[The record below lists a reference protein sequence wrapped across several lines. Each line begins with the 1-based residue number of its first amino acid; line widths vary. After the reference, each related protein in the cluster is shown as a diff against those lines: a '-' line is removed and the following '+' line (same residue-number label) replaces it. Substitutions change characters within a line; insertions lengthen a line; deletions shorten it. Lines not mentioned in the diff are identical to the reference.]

1 MINVLY
7 VTFASKNFDGATYS
21 LMDLIKS
28 VRGYVHPIVMVGT
41 EGCVYDYFTANGV
54 ECIVCDFK
62 EDLVGKPVKLH
73 QYIKY
78 WLKYIPNHLTF
89 YRKNRKC
96 AETVAQ
102 ILKGRKINIV
112 HINNTV
118 MSVGYNIAKILNS
131 KTVWHLRGFMDL
143 GFGWMPLR
151 GWDKYNYM
159 LKQTDAVIGITKT
172 VLEHYVPLEN
182 KNAYVISDAVRSKDD
197 TCLVMPKE
205 KYFLFCAGLLIEQKG
220 CNFAISA
227 FAKSGLVANGYKLK
241 IIGEAHPKYMSKLN
255 QIVANAGI
263 SDAVEF
269 LGRTDNV
276 KEYMI
281 GATAFLMCSEN
292 EGLGRVSIEAMFY
305 GCLVIGRNSGG
316 TKDFV
321 FDGKTGL
328 LFNDMDDCVVA
339 MQRAVGSDLQN
350 IIRYAQLFARENF
363 SIENYGEKILN
374 VYGKV
379 LDQTIMYNKDH
390 SISYSNYEL

>member
-28 VRGYVHPIVMVGT
+28 VRKYVNPIVMVGT
-41 EGCVYDYFTANGV
+41 EGCVYDYFTSNGV

-73 QYIKY
+73 QYLKY
-78 WLKYIPNHLTF
+78 VLKYIPNHLTF

-96 AETVAQ
+96 AEIVAQ
-102 ILKGRKINIV
+102 KLGGRTIDIV

-118 MSVGYNIAKILNS
+118 MSVGYDIARALDAKC
-131 KTVWHLRGFMDL
+131 VWHLRGFMDL
-143 GFGWMPLR
+143 DFGWMPLR
-151 GWDKYNYM
+151 GWRKYRDSFRH
-159 LKQTDAVIGITKT
+159 TDAVIGITKT
-172 VLEHYVPLEN
+172 VLEHFIPLDS

-197 TCLVMPKE
+197 ICLVMPKE
-205 KYFLFCAGLLIEQKG
+205 KYFLFCAGFLTEQKG
-220 CNFAISA
+220 CSFAISA
-227 FAKSGLVANGYKLK
+227 FAKSGLAARGYKLK
-241 IIGEAHPKYMSKLN
+241 IIGEARPKYMARLS
-255 QIVANAGI
+255 QIVSDTGVT
-263 SDAVEF
+263 DAVEF
-269 LGRTDNV
+269 LGRTDKV
-276 KEYMI
+276 KEYMSR
-281 GATAFLMCSEN
+281 ATAFLMCSEN

-328 LFNDMDDCVVA
+328 LFNDMDGCVAA
-339 MQRAVGSDLQN
+339 MQKATEIGHID
-350 IIRYAQLFARENF
+350 IIRYAQHFARENY
-363 SIENYGEKILN
+363 SIENYGTKILE

-379 LDQTIMYNKDH
+379 LNRVIK
-390 SISYSNYEL
+390 